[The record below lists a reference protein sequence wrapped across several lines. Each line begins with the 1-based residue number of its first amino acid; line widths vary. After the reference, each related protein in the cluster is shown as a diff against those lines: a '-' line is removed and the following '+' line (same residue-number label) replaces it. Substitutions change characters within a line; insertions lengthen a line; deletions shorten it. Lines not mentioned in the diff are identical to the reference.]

1 MINYAKQELELLNK
15 DNDEI
20 QNEINKNILEIV
32 EVFSKQG
39 HSGFTAEY
47 IISMLEKLLRHKN
60 LMPLTG
66 EDNEWTEI
74 AEGIFQNKRD
84 STIFKDNKR
93 FNGKPYTI
101 NGKIFTDD
109 GGNTWFTSR
118 DSVVIVEF
126 PLNGVIP
133 EKVYLKEKQ

>member
-133 EKVYLKEKQ
+133 EKVYLKEE